1 MSSKRTGANMRI
13 KSLLLVAA
21 LVVPLGLAGCGSKLT
36 ADQAAVEPCKTFQ
49 EYMDRFM
56 VSDLRGGAGYADVA
70 SKQFAK
76 LAPDYPEFQLY
87 ADVLEGA
94 TDNGVVDD
102 LGGYGKL
109 LTYCIKINKGAE

>member
-13 KSLLLVAA
+13 KSLLLAAA
-21 LVVPLGLAGCGSKLT
+21 LVVLLGLAGCGSKLT

-49 EYMDRFM
+49 QYMDRFM
-56 VSDLRGGAGYADVA
+56 ASDLRGGAGYADVA

-102 LGGYGKL
+102 LGGYTKL
-109 LTYCIKINKGAE
+109 LKYCFEINKGAK

>member
-1 MSSKRTGANMRI
+1 MTKLHKKLAIAM
-13 KSLLLVAA
+13 AA
-21 LVVPLGLAGCGSKLT
+21 LILPIGLVSCGSKLT

-109 LTYCIKINKGAE
+109 LTYCMKINKGTE

>member
-1 MSSKRTGANMRI
+1 
-13 KSLLLVAA
+13 
-21 LVVPLGLAGCGSKLT
+21 
-36 ADQAAVEPCKTFQ
+36 
-49 EYMDRFM
+49 M
-56 VSDLRGGAGYADVA
+56 VSDLRGSAPFADVA

-76 LAPDYPEFQLY
+76 LAPEYPEFQLY

-109 LTYCIKINKGAE
+109 LTYCLEINKGTK